1 MYKRDLITVEIQKL
15 AEVLAKILGLK
26 IELLWDKAEL
36 LFKQTIENDFG
47 LPLEVLYTD
56 NLSTF
61 EKWLAECGLPAEK
74 LEMLS
79 QFIFNEIDAE
89 ADQNQTKSLAQKLDL
104 IYQTLI
110 TKHHIVYMVNLDRQ
124 KLISQFL

>member
-36 LFKQTIENDFG
+36 LFKQTIKNDFG

>member
-89 ADQNQTKSLAQKLDL
+89 ADQDQTKSLAQKLDL